1 MSGNKGK
8 MQKNGWNCQD
18 VYEVG
23 AVLAETCENPIAM
36 IPLKIIN
43 AISRSDSNYD
53 GT

>member
-1 MSGNKGK
+1 MP
-8 MQKNGWNCQD
+8 KNGWNCQD

-36 IPLKIIN
+36 IPLG
-43 AISRSDSNYD
+43 SLMRSVDQTPNYD